1 MTVALNAF
9 EVFEVAVRIERNG
22 AKFYRKAAELF
33 NEPDICTLFI
43 ELAEWEIKHEQFF
56 RDMGKQLIKPSKQA
70 KIIDP
75 EKKQFDPNLMACLG
89 VFGTVS
95 EPLHWLKRLKK
106 IPDVLKTAIEKEKDS
121 ITFYEGLKDF
131 VSDRNDKIKVDVIIK
146 EEMHHIK
153 ILNQALKQR
162 E

>member
-1 MTVALNAF
+1 MNVALDAF
-9 EVFEVAVRIERNG
+9 EVFEIAVQIEQNG
-22 AKFYRKAAELF
+22 AKFYSKAAELF
-33 NEPDICTLFI
+33 NESDIRNLFI
-43 ELAEWEIKHEQFF
+43 DLADWETKHEQVFLN
-56 RDMGKQLIKPSKQA
+56 MGKQLVKLNKKTGTIE
-70 KIIDP
+70 P
-75 EKKQFDPNLMACLG
+75 EKKEFDPKLMACLG

-95 EPLHWLKRLKK
+95 EPLHQLKSLEK
-106 IPDVLKTAIEKEKDS
+106 ITDVLKTAIEKEKDS

-131 VSDRNDKIKVDVIIK
+131 VTNSDDKIKVDDIIQ

>member
-1 MTVALNAF
+1 MTVAFNAI
-9 EVFEVAVRIERNG
+9 EVFEIAEQIERNG
-22 AKFYRKAAELF
+22 AKFYRKAAALF
-33 NEPDICTLFI
+33 NEPAICTMFI
-43 ELAEWEIKHEQFF
+43 ELADWEKKHEQIFN
-56 RDMGKQLIKPSKQA
+56 DMGKELVKANEKTTAPRL
-70 KIIDP
+70 
-75 EKKQFDPNLMACLG
+75 EKKQLDPKIMACLA

-95 EPLHWLKRLKK
+95 DPPYGLKSIEKMAD
-106 IPDVLKTAIEKEKDS
+106 ILKTALIKEKDS

-131 VSDRNDKIKVDVIIK
+131 VSTREDKNKVDDIIE

>member
-9 EVFEVAVRIERNG
+9 EVFEIAEQIERNG

-33 NEPDICTLFI
+33 DESDIRTMFI
-43 ELAEWEIKHEQFF
+43 ELVEWETKHEQVF
-56 RDMGKQLIKPSKQA
+56 RDMGKQLVKLNKTSSTE
-70 KIIDP
+70 P
-75 EKKQFDPNLMACLG
+75 EKKQFDPKLMSCLA

-95 EPLHWLKRLKK
+95 DPPHKLKSNEK
-106 IPDVLKTAIEKEKDS
+106 IADVLQTAIAKEQDT

-131 VSDRNDKIKVDVIIK
+131 VPDRDDKNKVDDIIK
-146 EEMHHIK
+146 EERHHIN

>member
-1 MTVALNAF
+1 MTVAFNAI
-9 EVFEVAVRIERNG
+9 EVFEIAEQIERNG

-33 NEPDICTLFI
+33 NESAICTMFI
-43 ELAEWEIKHEQFF
+43 ELADWEKKHEQIFN
-56 RDMGKQLIKPSKQA
+56 DMGKKLVKPNEKTTA
-70 KIIDP
+70 P
-75 EKKQFDPNLMACLG
+75 RLEKKHLDPKLMSCLA
-89 VFGTVS
+89 VFGSGS
-95 EPLHWLKRLKK
+95 EPVHKLKSIEK
-106 IPDVLKTAIEKEKDS
+106 IADVLKTAIAKEKDS

-131 VSDRNDKIKVDVIIK
+131 VSTREDKNKVDDIIG

>member
-9 EVFEVAVRIERNG
+9 EVFEIAEQIERNG

-33 NEPDICTLFI
+33 NEPDICNIFL
-43 ELAEWEIKHEQFF
+43 ELADWETRHEQIFN
-56 RDMGKQLIKPSKQA
+56 DMGKQLSKPNNKTRSL
-70 KIIDP
+70 
-75 EKKQFDPNLMACLG
+75 ESGKKQFDPKLMACLA
-89 VFGTVS
+89 VFGTGS
-95 EPLHWLKRLKK
+95 ESLHRLKSIEK
-106 IPDVLKTAIEKEKDS
+106 IADVLKTAIAKEQDS

-131 VSDRNDKIKVDVIIK
+131 VPTSDDKNKVDDIIE
-146 EEMHHIK
+146 EEMRHIK

>member
-9 EVFEVAVRIERNG
+9 EVFEVAVQIECNA

-33 NEPDICTLFI
+33 NESDIRTLFI
-43 ELAEWEIKHEQFF
+43 DLANWETQHEQVF
-56 RDMGKQLIKPSKQA
+56 RDMGKRLVKQ
-70 KIIDP
+70 KKTSSLEPD
-75 EKKQFDPNLMACLG
+75 KKQFDPKLMACLA

-95 EPLHWLKRLKK
+95 DPPHKLKSVEK
-106 IPDVLKTAIEKEKDS
+106 IADVLKTALEKEHDS
-121 ITFYEGLKDF
+121 IAFYEGLKDF
-131 VSDRNDKIKVDVIIK
+131 VPDRDDKKKVDDIIE

-153 ILNQALKQR
+153 ILNQALKER

>member
-9 EVFEVAVRIERNG
+9 EVFEIAVQIERNG

-33 NEPDICTLFI
+33 NESDIRTLFI
-43 ELAEWEIKHEQFF
+43 DLADWETRHEQFF
-56 RDMGKQLIKPSKQA
+56 QDMGKQLVKLNK
-70 KIIDP
+70 KTRTIDP
-75 EKKQFDPNLMACLG
+75 EKKEFEPKLMACLG
-89 VFGTVS
+89 VFGPGS
-95 EPLHWLKRLKK
+95 EPVHRLRSLENTSEVLKR
-106 IPDVLKTAIEKEKDS
+106 AIEKEKDS

-131 VSDRNDKIKVDVIIK
+131 VPDRIDKKKIDNIIE
-146 EEMHHIK
+146 EEMHHIE

>member
-1 MTVALNAF
+1 MAVALNAF
-9 EVFEVAVRIERNG
+9 EVFEIAVQIERNG
-22 AKFYRKAAELF
+22 AQFYRKAAELF
-33 NEPDICTLFI
+33 NESNIRNLFI
-43 ELAEWEIKHEQFF
+43 DLADWEIRHGQVFLN
-56 RDMGKQLIKPSKQA
+56 MGKQLSKPNINSKA
-70 KIIDP
+70 CEP
-75 EKKQFDPNLMACLG
+75 EKKEFDPKLMACLG

-95 EPLHWLKRLKK
+95 ESLHRLKSLEK
-106 IPDVLKTAIEKEKDS
+106 ITDVLKTAIEKEKDS

-131 VSDRNDKIKVDVIIK
+131 VTTGHDKNKVDDIMQ

>member
-9 EVFEVAVRIERNG
+9 EVFEIAEQIERN
-22 AKFYRKAAELF
+22 AVKFYRKAAELF
-33 NEPDICTLFI
+33 NEPNICTMFI
-43 ELAEWEIKHEQFF
+43 ELADWETKHEQVF
-56 RDMGKQLIKPSKQA
+56 RDMGKQLVKPNKKTRTLES
-70 KIIDP
+70 
-75 EKKQFDPNLMACLG
+75 EKKQFDPKLMACLT

-95 EPLHWLKRLKK
+95 DPPHKLKSIEK
-106 IPDVLKTAIEKEKDS
+106 IADVLKTAIAKEQDS
-121 ITFYEGLKDF
+121 IAFFEGLKDF
-131 VSDRNDKIKVDVIIK
+131 VPTSDDKNKVDDIIK

>member
-9 EVFEVAVRIERNG
+9 EVFEIAVQIERNG

-33 NEPDICTLFI
+33 NESDIRILFI
-43 ELAEWEIKHEQFF
+43 DLADWETRHEQVFT
-56 RDMGKQLIKPSKQA
+56 DMGKQLAKPKHTNT
-70 KIIDP
+70 IEP
-75 EKKQFDPNLMACLG
+75 EKKEFDPKLMACLG

-95 EPLHWLKRLKK
+95 EPLHQLKSLEK
-106 IPDVLKTAIEKEKDS
+106 ITDVLKTAIEKEKDS

-131 VSDRNDKIKVDVIIK
+131 VTNSDDKNKVDDIIE
-146 EEMHHIK
+146 EEMHHIE

>member
-1 MTVALNAF
+1 MTVTFNAI
-9 EVFEVAVRIERNG
+9 EVFEIAEQIERNG
-22 AKFYRKAAELF
+22 AQFYRKAAELF
-33 NEPDICTLFI
+33 NDSAICTMFI
-43 ELAEWEIKHEQFF
+43 ELADWEIKHEQIFN
-56 RDMGKQLIKPSKQA
+56 DMGKQLVKVNEKTTTPRL
-70 KIIDP
+70 
-75 EKKQFDPNLMACLG
+75 EKKQLDPKLMACLA

-95 EPLHWLKRLKK
+95 EPLHRLKSIEK
-106 IPDVLKTAIEKEKDS
+106 IEDILKTAIEKEKDS

-131 VSDRNDKIKVDVIIK
+131 APSSDDKNKVDDIIK

>member
-9 EVFEVAVRIERNG
+9 EVFEIAEQIERNG

-33 NEPDICTLFI
+33 NEPDICNMFL
-43 ELAEWEIKHEQFF
+43 ELADWETRHEQVFQ
-56 RDMGKQLIKPSKQA
+56 DMKKQLVKLNKKPRTCEL
-70 KIIDP
+70 
-75 EKKQFDPNLMACLG
+75 EKKQLDPKLMACLA

-95 EPLHWLKRLKK
+95 EPLHRLKSIEK
-106 IPDVLKTAIEKEKDS
+106 IADVLKTAIVKEQDS

-131 VSDRNDKIKVDVIIK
+131 VPTSDDKNKVDDIIE
-146 EEMHHIK
+146 EEMRHIK